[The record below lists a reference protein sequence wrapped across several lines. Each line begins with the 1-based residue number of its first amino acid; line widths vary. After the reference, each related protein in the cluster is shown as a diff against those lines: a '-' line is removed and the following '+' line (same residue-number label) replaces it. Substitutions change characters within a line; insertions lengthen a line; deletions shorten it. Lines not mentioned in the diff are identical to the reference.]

1 MSAEEFES
9 LKKELKVLLAGY
21 KKLTPAMISK
31 LAELGFIL
39 VRRKNHYMFDYFLNG
54 KKLRFEVD
62 KTPGDFR
69 SGIKTACVISR
80 VIKREA
86 GL

>member
-1 MSAEEFES
+1 MSTVELES
-9 LKKELKVLLAGY
+9 LKKDLKVLFSGY
-21 KKLTPAMISK
+21 KKLTPGMISK
-31 LAELGFIL
+31 LAELGFTL
-39 VRRKNHYMFDYFLNG
+39 VRKKNHYMFDYSLDG